1 MVGVG
6 MIRRLLQRVSPRNL
20 QEAAL
25 AERCIVVNE
34 RDQVVGDA
42 SKRDCHRVNSDG
54 SLILHRAFSVFLF
67 NSRNE
72 LLLQKRSPQKV
83 TFPSCITNTCCS
95 HPLHEIAGER
105 EETDTLGVR
114 RAAGRRLNYELGV
127 PLDQV
132 SPEQFQY
139 LTRIHYR
146 DPGDG
151 KWGEHEIDYI
161 LVLHRDVSLDP
172 NPDEVSEVQ
181 YVGRDQLDSFLASQS
196 APLTPW
202 FRLIAQHHLQVW
214 WDNLHQL
221 HKFQDHSSI
230 LRFC

>member
-1 MVGVG
+1 MVAVGV
-6 MIRRLLQRVSPRNL
+6 IRRLLQRVSPRNL

-34 RDQVVGDA
+34 RDQVTGDA
-42 SKRDCHRVNSDG
+42 SKRDCHRVGPDG
-54 SLILHRAFSVFLF
+54 SLVLHRAFSVFLF

-95 HPLHEIAGER
+95 HPLHEIAAER
-105 EETDTLGVR
+105 DETDVLGVR

-132 SPEQFQY
+132 GPEQFQY

-161 LVLHRDVSLDP
+161 LVLHRDVSLNP

-202 FRLIAQHHLQVW
+202 FSLIAQHHLRMW

-221 HKFQDHSSI
+221 HKFHDHSSI